1 MLPGPAATGSWPLPG
16 GMIID
21 IGDLSNP
28 AAFVCANTRPGRP
41 PLLPE
46 IELLL
51 ASELVPLWHATE
63 AELATS
69 GLPPPY
75 WAFAWAGGQALA
87 RYVLDK
93 PDCVAGK
100 TVLNFGSGSG
110 LVAIAAKQAGAA
122 RVLASDIDPFAVEA
136 TRLNAARNRV
146 SIEVTGTDVV
156 GTTGADWQVVLGGDI
171 CYEQPMAS
179 RAEAWLRRLAGD
191 AKRPAVVMIGDPGR
205 NHLPRQAIR
214 RLARYT
220 VQTTTE
226 LEDSDVRNA
235 MVWRLL
241 A

>member
-1 MLPGPAATGSWPLPG
+1 
-16 GMIID
+16 MIID

-28 AAFVCANTRPGRP
+28 AAFVIANTRPGRP

-51 ASELVPLWHATE
+51 ASELLPLWQATE
-63 AELATS
+63 ADLATS
-69 GLPPPY
+69 GLAPPY

-87 RYVLDK
+87 RYILDR

-100 TVLNFGSGSG
+100 TVLDFGSGSG

-122 RVLASDIDPFAVEA
+122 KVLASDIDPYAVEA
-136 TRLNAARNRV
+136 IRLNAERNDV
-146 SIEVTGTDVV
+146 SIEVTGSDVI
-156 GTTGADWQVVLGGDI
+156 GTTDADWQVVLGGAI
-171 CYEQPMAS
+171 CYEQPMAG

-191 AKRPAVVMIGDPGR
+191 PKNPAVVLIGDPGR
-205 NHLPRQAIR
+205 NHLPRQSIR

-235 MVWRLL
+235 IVWRLL